1 MTYYPLI
8 ILGGISL
15 IVLLWYEGMRSR
27 EFVIS
32 VCRKKCKEYEL
43 QLLDQTVS
51 LSRITLRRN
60 SVWGLSAHR
69 EYRFEV
75 SSNGSDRL
83 KGYVVMQGRYLI
95 SLQIENPDGLTIIY
109 PEQPIML
116 N

>member
-1 MTYYPLI
+1 MTFYPLI
-8 ILGGISL
+8 VLGGISL

-32 VCRKKCKEYEL
+32 VCRRKCKEYEL

-51 LSRITLRRN
+51 LSRFTFRRN
-60 SVWGLSAHR
+60 SAWGLSVHR

-83 KGYVVMQGRYLI
+83 KGYVEMQGRYLI
-95 SLQIENPDGLTIIY
+95 SLQIENPEGTTIIY
-109 PEQPIML
+109 PEQAITL
-116 N
+116 E